1 MSSVTLNGDSMEQRL
16 DGWKAIARYISR
28 SCRTVQRWYAVY
40 GLPIYRLHGKKSS
53 VFAYCTELDDWMKNR
68 NLPSISGHAGIPHPL
83 LLCTSPVKTNSNNQL
98 QQDDFRLIS
107 ESAYSHSTALTAH
120 ALKFWPVLSA
130 GNITEMARLFRKAIE
145 LDLSNATAFAG
156 LAQVLI
162 VEGLWNLVRTPVAC
176 NAARSA
182 MQWALEIDSELPAA
196 KCAAAWLKTIET
208 QDWSGASRDFDEL
221 LTLQPPPPLAR
232 IGRAALYIAAGCC
245 KEASAMLLKA
255 VQASPLSSIEV
266 GWHCWSEY
274 LEGEYRNALH
284 QLEEYRASGRTDP
297 VIDAV
302 EALVSI
308 QLEEPEAQIT
318 RLEMLIASS
327 PRNDVLSGAL
337 GYAYAR
343 AGRPEKAIDILD
355 SMTVPTSQEKNHE
368 PFALALLLIGLD
380 RRQEAVEWLERS
392 YQEGSLWSLGFRY
405 DPILATFGNDS
416 HYQSFLSRVRYPVSS
431 SSGLQPGFSG

>member
-1 MSSVTLNGDSMEQRL
+1 MEKRL
-16 DGWKAIARYISR
+16 DGWKAIARHISR

-68 NLPSISGHAGIPHPL
+68 DLEMTGDHAEIPNPVQLRISSL
-83 LLCTSPVKTNSNNQL
+83 KTNANHQV
-98 QQDDFRLIS
+98 QHDDFRVVS
-107 ESAYSHSTALTAH
+107 ESAYSQSAALVGH
-120 ALKFWPVLSA
+120 AMKFWPILSV

-156 LAQVLI
+156 LSQVLI
-162 VEGLWNLVRTPVAC
+162 VEGLWSLVRTPVAC
-176 NAARSA
+176 NAARTA
-182 MQWALEIDSELPAA
+182 IQWALEIDSELPAA
-196 KCAAAWLKTIET
+196 RCAAAWLKTIQT
-208 QDWSGASRDFDEL
+208 QDWAGASRDFDEL
-221 LTLQPPPPLAR
+221 LTLHPPPPLAR
-232 IGRAALYIAAGCC
+232 VGRAALYIAAGCC
-245 KEASAMLLKA
+245 KQASAMLLKA

-266 GWHCWSEY
+266 GWYCWSEY

-284 QLEEYRASGRTDP
+284 QLEEYRVSGRTDP
-297 VIDAV
+297 IINAV

-318 RLEMLIASS
+318 RLEMLVASS
-327 PRNDVLSGAL
+327 SRNDVLRGAL

-343 AGRPEKAIDILD
+343 TGQPEKAIDILAA
-355 SMTVPTSQEKNHE
+355 MTIPTSQEENHE
-368 PFALALLLIGLD
+368 PFALALVLIGLD
-380 RRQEAVEWLERS
+380 RKQEAVEWQERS

-405 DPILATFGNDS
+405 DPILATFGNDP
-416 HYQSFLSRVRYPVSS
+416 HYQAFLSRVSYPVSS